1 MAQSKPKN
9 LCFFLL
15 NYTLNKQKIRMTDT
29 FMSPVTCFRRILSHD
44 VCKLVIEAA
53 RSSLR
58 SVAGQAMGKEKN
70 CARGTPIIIK
80 HLLHRLLRASSI
92 TSF

>member
-1 MAQSKPKN
+1 
-9 LCFFLL
+9 
-15 NYTLNKQKIRMTDT
+15 
-29 FMSPVTCFRRILSHD
+29 MSPVTCFRRILLHD

-58 SVAGQAMGKEKN
+58 SVAGEAMGTGKN
-70 CARGTPIIIK
+70 GARGTPITIRR
-80 HLLHRLLRASSI
+80 LLHRLLRTSSI